1 MFNHQIFPVYTVCF
15 GNTTIDCMG
24 VCGGDAY
31 IDECSGTCIQP
42 GRLLLTK
49 KKFFKLIFLQKKNS
63 QV

>member
-1 MFNHQIFPVYTVCF
+1 MFNHQIFPVFTVCF

-49 KKFFKLIFLQKKNS
+49 KKIFF
-63 QV
+63 